1 MKRQIDRIT
10 RASIS
15 NENRKILIAK
25 AVCMI
30 HSKSKEYGNIAFD
43 QNCRN
48 NRYSQAESGDD
59 DKGQVRTIIIE
70 IKIK

>member
-1 MKRQIDRIT
+1 
-10 RASIS
+10 
-15 NENRKILIAK
+15 
-25 AVCMI
+25 MI
-30 HSKSKEYGNIAFD
+30 QNKSKEYCNIGFD

-48 NRYSQAESGDD
+48 NRYSQAESGDE